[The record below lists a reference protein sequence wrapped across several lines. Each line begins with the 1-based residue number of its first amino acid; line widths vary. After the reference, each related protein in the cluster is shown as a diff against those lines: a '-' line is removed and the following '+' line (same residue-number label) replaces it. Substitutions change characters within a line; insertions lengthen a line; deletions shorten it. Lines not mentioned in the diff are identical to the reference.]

1 MTASNRR
8 RDLSFLLPI
17 LIVLGVAGYRYARS
31 SPLDG
36 TWLKTDG
43 VGYLANEMR
52 LQLTRNEFTVRFRR
66 DETMGLAGV
75 EHITFLLDG
84 REHLFEAQPGGAR
97 MIYRAELDGR
107 KVVVIKHVAPPP
119 ETWDLSWRVGK
130 LLRAAANSWYQHKG
144 RKPSSGEYRF

>member
-107 KVVVIKHVAPPP
+107 KVVVIKHVAPHRRRG
-119 ETWDLSWRVGK
+119 TF
-130 LLRAAANSWYQHKG
+130 H
-144 RKPSSGEYRF
+144 GELGSY